1 MNEGLIANGGKG
13 SKGGGGSAAKA
24 GIVGNDGATGRF
36 VGNVGLT
43 QMQSDYVSAFISNG
57 GNQRAAAKVAGYS
70 SPESVGW
77 YLSRHPAVVAEIR
90 TRQLAQLGG
99 LAVVGIQTLRAVMQD
114 ETAPAAARVQ
124 ASRFALEAAGF
135 GIQAEALKLRFAGI
149 GDEKD
154 LSAMSIPELQ
164 RLALMVKAEVDE
176 IADRQTA
183 PSRSDTAPIALDA
196 DAYLV
201 DSEDV
206 T

>member
-13 SKGGGGSAAKA
+13 LPAGGGVAASAGAVMNDKA
-24 GIVGNDGATGRF
+24 SGRF
-36 VGNVGLT
+36 VGGANLT
-43 QMQSDYVSAFISNG
+43 QMQLAYVSAFLANG
-57 GNQRAAAKVAGYS
+57 GKQRAAAKVAGYS

>member
-1 MNEGLIANGGKG
+1 MNEGLIANGGKRG
-13 SKGGGGSAAKA
+13 TGGGGLAAKA
-24 GIVGNDGATGRF
+24 GIVSNAADSGRF
-36 VGNVGLT
+36 VGNAGLT
-43 QMQSDYVSAFISNG
+43 QMQSDYVTAYLANG
-57 GNQRAAAKVAGYS
+57 GNQRSAAKVAGYS
-70 SPESVGW
+70 SPDSAGW
-77 YLSRHPAVVAEIR
+77 HLSRHPAIVAEIR
-90 TRQLAQLGG
+90 QRQLAQLGG